1 MTLSDKITESNFAKQ
16 LIGVTADITS
26 SHVKLSLQNRSLNY
40 DELGTD
46 NEKLIKKTFN
56 YYYNLTVSVKDLE
69 MVIAFL
75 EIEDRNKIRKVYP
88 KIEKQKDYYNYHVEN
103 FIIRI
108 ISIADI
114 IGKIG
119 HVVFQTGIEDKRC
132 NGYTFKDKIK
142 NTVALLSSKIEA
154 LLEHTKSIKEKRHKM
169 LHEGDKDFTY
179 FYSVVVFEDF
189 TRDMDSDEAILR
201 KGLTEEALKREIK
214 TIKKE
219 INNSVDMIVEILE
232 LMSGKLVE
240 TIKAL

>member
-1 MTLSDKITESNFAKQ
+1 MTLSDKITESNFAKE
-16 LIGVTADITS
+16 LIGVTGSITS
-26 SHVKLSLQNRSLNY
+26 SHLKLYLQDRSLNY
-40 DELGTD
+40 DELGTEQ
-46 NEKLIKKTFN
+46 EKIIKQIFN

-69 MVIAFL
+69 MVITFL
-75 EIEDRNKIRKVYP
+75 ELEDRNLISSLYP
-88 KIEKQKDYYNYHVEN
+88 QIESQKDYYNYHVEN

-119 HVVFQTGIEDKRC
+119 NVVFQTGIDDKRC

-142 NTVALLSSKIEA
+142 ITEALLSSKIEA
-154 LLEHTKSIKEKRHKM
+154 LLEHTKSIKKKRHKL

-179 FYSVVVFEDF
+179 FYSVVIFEDF
-189 TRDMDSDEAILR
+189 TRDMDSDKAISR
-201 KGLTEEALKREIK
+201 KRLTEEALKREIK

-219 INNSVDMIVEILE
+219 INDTVDMIVKILE

-240 TIKAL
+240 TIEAI